1 LLSTILIYSKLFRVH
16 QWVKNFFIFLPLFFG
31 GKLFD
36 SELSLQAFHAFV
48 GFCLVVSAIYIWND
62 YNDRAN
68 DALHPTKQFR
78 PIASGAISV
87 KTALGLMPVLL
98 VLGFAYLWL
107 NGANYTLLAQVAFY
121 VLLNIAY
128 SMYLKNIAILD
139 VCILSVG
146 FVLRLFIGSSATGV
160 PLSLWII
167 VITFLLVLFVGFAKR
182 RDDIVL
188 KQTDGIVAR
197 ASLSGYNLEFL
208 NASIITS
215 GAIVVVAYIMYTT
228 SAEVISRTASNIYL
242 TAFWVI
248 MGVFR
253 YLQLIFVKGQGG
265 NPTKV
270 FLTDLFIQLIFAAWL
285 LSFGLILYAK

>member
-1 LLSTILIYSKLFRVH
+1 LLQTIQLYSKLFRVH
-16 QWVKNFFIFLPLFFG
+16 QWVKNLFIFLPLFFG
-31 GKLFD
+31 GKIFD
-36 SELSLQAFHAFV
+36 AALTAKSAYAFI
-48 GFCLVVSAIYIWND
+48 GFCFAVSAIYIFND

-78 PIASGAISV
+78 PIASGAISANA
-87 KTALGLMPVLL
+87 ALLWMPVLL
-98 VLGFAYLWL
+98 VVSFVFLYAM
-107 NGANYTLLAQVAFY
+107 GASTVLFGQIAFY

-128 SMYLKNIAILD
+128 SLYLKRIAILD

-146 FVLRLFIGSSATGV
+146 FVLRLFIGSTATGV
-160 PLSLWII
+160 PLSHWII
-167 VITFLLVLFVGFAKR
+167 VITFLLVLFIGFAKR

-188 KQTDGIVAR
+188 KQTDGIIAR
-197 ASLSGYNLEFL
+197 ASLSGYNLDFL
-208 NASIITS
+208 NAAIITS
-215 GAIVVVAYIMYTT
+215 SAVVVVSYVMYTT
-228 SAEVISRTASNIYL
+228 SAEVMARTGPHIYL

-270 FLTDLFIQLIFAAWL
+270 FLTDRFIQCIFAAWL
-285 LSFGLILYAK
+285 LSFGLILYVK